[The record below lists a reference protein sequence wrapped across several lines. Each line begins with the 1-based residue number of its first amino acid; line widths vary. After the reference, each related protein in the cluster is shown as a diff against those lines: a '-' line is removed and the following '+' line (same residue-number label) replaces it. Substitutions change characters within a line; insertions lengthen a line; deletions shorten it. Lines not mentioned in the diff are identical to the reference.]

1 MSSMDRAEK
10 EGSGT
15 EPDED
20 AVFDGELNFS
30 GPPEPVVKD
39 GKPTVFIPNGRVESG
54 SPPAKVVPLGRFVCQ
69 RCGRS
74 QDMPLTDAGFQEP
87 HECPGCD
94 RQGPFD
100 HAEIPMETAE
110 EMLDALDLIGH
121 EVTGVE
127 DTRIDSLW
135 GDVREY
141 ISTYWKAKDE
151 NYYDVMTAWVIGT
164 WLRPNQEFGTH
175 LLTMGPTTAGKT
187 RMLKTLARLSYRGV
201 VMVTATEAALRRAVD
216 KHDITPFISEY
227 HDINHEVQRQIDA
240 LIKGGQK
247 REEIALVSEESRGGG
262 YDAARFELFS
272 NVGIASQYDPADD
285 IINRTVQIQAKKS
298 ASAPAM
304 FRGSD
309 DEDIR
314 NRLLFTR
321 FQYLDSPEWD
331 AAFED
336 ALDWCIGNDISAR
349 TREKVV
355 SLFTVAHLFDRED
368 DFIDVIEWMDEMDAD
383 AAADSTDANLVAS
396 IRNLANRE
404 LASGGAVIGKDEDLW
419 ADLSLPYSDI
429 VEHYNR
435 RSGEDRTASWL
446 GHRISNL
453 GLGTEK
459 KWDGTYVSDPD
470 LKEKLADYCDA
481 YNLDLTNADEIERP
495 VRELP
500 PDDHF
505 TGTCSECGERG
516 DIRFKH
522 IEGHFI
528 CTDCADEY
536 TATRPRGD

>member
-1 MSSMDRAEK
+1 VSNLERTDE

-15 EPDED
+15 DAD

-39 GKPTVFIPNGRVESG
+39 GKPTVYIPNGRDNAG
-54 SPPAKVVPLGRFVCQ
+54 GTPKKTVPLGKFECLQ
-69 RCGRS
+69 CGRT
-74 QDMPLTDAGFQEP
+74 QEMPVTDSGFQEP

-135 GDVREY
+135 DDVREY

-151 NYYDVMTAWVIGT
+151 RYYDVMAAWVIGT

-216 KHDITPFISEY
+216 NHGITPFITEY
-227 HDINHEVQRQIDA
+227 HDINPEVQRQIDA

-247 REEIALVSEESRGGG
+247 REEIALVSQESRGGG

-272 NVGIASQYDPADD
+272 NIGIASQYDPKED
-285 IINRTVQIQAKKS
+285 IINRCVQIQAKKS

-304 FRGSD
+304 FRGDD

-321 FQYLDSPEWD
+321 FQYHDSPEWD

-336 ALDWCIGNDISAR
+336 ALDWCIENDINAR
-349 TREKVV
+349 TREKVL
-355 SLFTVAHLFDRED
+355 SLFTVAHLFDRETE
-368 DFIDVIEWMDEMDAD
+368 FIDVIEWMDAMDAA
-383 AAADSTDANLVAS
+383 AAADSTDANLTAS

-404 LASGGAVIGKDEDLW
+404 LAAGGAVIGKDEDLW
-419 ADLSLPYSDI
+419 ADLSIPYSDI
-429 VEHYNR
+429 VDHYNR
-435 RSGEDRTASWL
+435 RTGEDRTSSWL

-453 GLGTEK
+453 GLETEK

-470 LKEKLADYCDA
+470 LKDKLADYCEA

-505 TGTCSECGERG
+505 TGSCSECDKRS

-528 CTDCADEY
+528 CTDCADGY
-536 TATRPRGD
+536 TASRGD